1 MKVNSNGQYYLEEV
15 YEYKEK
21 LSIKDYL
28 ELHQQLWNTVVK
40 IITEY
45 NFDYCLEE
53 IKYQSFIDSGLCK
66 KFPYPPIS
74 YCWCCEFCKDIPETC
89 GENCLVDWGN
99 DRGCRHIYSPYIKFY
114 FSLIENNKIEAAKEA
129 VIIRDLSLNKR
140 YENEKE

>member
-1 MKVNSNGQYYLEEV
+1 MKVNNDGQYYLEEV

-45 NFDYCLEE
+45 NSDYSLEE

-66 KFPYPPIS
+66 KFPNPPINC
-74 YCWCCEFCKDIPETC
+74 CWCCEFCIDNSEPCRK
-89 GENCLVDWGN
+89 NCLVDWGDN
-99 DRGCRHIYSPYIKFY
+99 CDCCSTCSPYMKLW
-114 FSLIENNKIEAAKEA
+114 FSPIEKNKIKAVKEA
-129 VIIRDLSLNKR
+129 VIIRDLPLNKR
-140 YENEKE
+140 YESEKE